1 MILRHLISIDSNHD
15 ELFWINVRR
24 IDYLITIK
32 VWERFFSCDWV
43 DRHSIYDMLRNR
55 LLSESCSI
63 NRYIVIN
70 NNRLNRPNDI
80 EFYVIRNR
88 RGDFRRILF
97 LLWRNS
103 WFFIFTLVKRLA
115 LQYDSNSLVIKR
127 LRLLN
132 IFGEVRYIS
141 TIIGNSRDIGV
152 TGGHLVSWC
161 VTGGRSK
168 NLGNDLLTPSFDS
181 SRRLDRVMDQSTA
194 VEEQIATN
202 YADHQLT
209 NDV

>member
-1 MILRHLISIDSNHD
+1 MILRHLISIDTNHD

-24 IDYLITIK
+24 VDYLITIK
-32 VWERFFSCDWV
+32 VWERFLSRNRV
-43 DRHSIYDMLRNR
+43 DRHGICDMLRNR
-55 LLSESCSI
+55 LLLEGCSI

-70 NNRLNRPNDI
+70 NNRLNRPNYI
-80 EFYVIRNR
+80 EFYVIGNR

-103 WFFIFTLVKRLA
+103 WFLIFTLVKRLA
-115 LQYDSNSLVIKR
+115 LQYDSNSLVIER

-181 SRRLDRVMDQSTA
+181 SRRLDRVMDQSAA
-194 VEEQIATN
+194 VEEQIAAN

>member
-1 MILRHLISIDSNHD
+1 MILRHLISIDTNHD

-32 VWERFFSCDWV
+32 VWEGFLSCNWV
-43 DRHSIYDMLRNR
+43 DRPSIYDMLRNR

-70 NNRLNRPNDI
+70 NNRLDRPNDI

-88 RGDFRRILF
+88 RGDFRITRLVKF
-97 LLWRNS
+97 VLLWRNF
-103 WFFIFTLVKRLA
+103 WFFIFIFVKRLA
-115 LQYDSNSLVIKR
+115 LQYDSNSLVIES

-181 SRRLDRVMDQSTA
+181 SRRLDRVMDQSAA
-194 VEEQIATN
+194 VEEQIAAN
-202 YADHQLT
+202 YADH
-209 NDV
+209 